1 MVLRTPNLEFGKESY
16 GLNNLW
22 LQLLKSMVA
31 TTILHGR
38 DHKCLNQLSCFTSC
52 SVVMTTE
59 QPWLR
64 PCDNLRP
71 NINFSPFSAHSQ
83 EEENTIIGNR
93 GTVLERSLTG
103 GEKNKPLGFLTLR
116 QGSWRKKI
124 KEEVYF
130 MFSGSSLVVF
140 LHLLF

>member
-1 MVLRTPNLEFGKESY
+1 
-16 GLNNLW
+16 
-22 LQLLKSMVA
+22 
-31 TTILHGR
+31 
-38 DHKCLNQLSCFTSC
+38 
-52 SVVMTTE
+52 MTTE

-71 NINFSPFSAHSQ
+71 NISFNPFLT
-83 EEENTIIGNR
+83 EEENTIMGNR

-103 GEKNKPLGFLTLR
+103 GERNKPLGFLTLG

-124 KEEVYF
+124 EEEVYF

-140 LHLLF
+140 LHLMF